1 MSEIIALIIVGVALI
16 VMGIINIRGN
26 ISTLHWYH
34 RKRVAESDIP
44 AMGKIVGTGSVITG
58 VSILLTGI
66 ISCFVQ
72 SQYLFIIVII
82 GMALGLPIMLYGI
95 IKYNKLKKTVHCV
108 WSFCCF
114 ILGFCRQT
122 YPLREADCQ
131 VYACEDGDFWV

>member
-95 IKYNKLKKTVHCV
+95 IKYNKGL
-108 WSFCCF
+108 F
-114 ILGFCRQT
+114 
-122 YPLREADCQ
+122 
-131 VYACEDGDFWV
+131 